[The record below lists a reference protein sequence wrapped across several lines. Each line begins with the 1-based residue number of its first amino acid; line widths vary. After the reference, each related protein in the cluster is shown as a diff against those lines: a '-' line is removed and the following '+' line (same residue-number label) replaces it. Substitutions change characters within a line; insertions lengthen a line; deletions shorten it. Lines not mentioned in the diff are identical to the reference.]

1 MTGTNVEVVPII
13 HGTPVRGN
21 LLLLKRDSIQIGGH
35 RNVCRRI
42 ALRALRVLDHNLP
55 FVRGRVPAHLAS
67 DIRRHALRQLEW
79 SRAGRRF
86 QLLFAGSLV
95 GCTRLVGCTLSHQRH
110 DPTLYEIDGRL
121 VKLQRVSASGVYSRN
136 IEVAQIDL

>member
-1 MTGTNVEVVPII
+1 MTGTIVEVVPIF

-55 FVRGRVPAHLAS
+55 FVRGRDPAHLAS
-67 DIRRHALRQLEW
+67 DIRRNALMQLEW

-95 GCTRLVGCTLSHQRH
+95 GCPRRVGCTLSHQRH

-121 VKLQRVSASGVYSRN
+121 VSASGVYSRN